1 MILTA
6 EAVVAALDHYGVKRQ
21 RMTVDSR
28 SIAQGDVFV
37 AIPGARMDG
46 RDYMHAA
53 ASLGAAVILRE
64 PSGAAADTL
73 TIPVLD
79 VPHLRAHLGN
89 IADAF
94 YGNPSAQVRVYG
106 VTGTNGKTSIVNWLA
121 QAYTLLGQPCAAI
134 GTLGVSL
141 GEQSWSTDNTTP
153 DAASVHTI
161 LRDLKVA
168 GAQAVAMEVS
178 SHALE
183 LGRVAGVRFATAI
196 FTNLTQDHLDFHG
209 TMEAYGAAKAKLF
222 SDYPVQ
228 RRIVNADD
236 AFGAG
241 LIVRGLPNTL
251 SYGLDHGD
259 VRAEVISVS
268 SNGMQLTLHYAEKK
282 ASVRTALI
290 GRFNAANLM
299 AVAAT
304 LLAENIAIDA
314 VASALEKLTAA
325 PGRMQR
331 VGTESAADLPSV
343 YVDYAHTPDAL
354 ANALDTVRETKP
366 QSLAV
371 VFGCGGD
378 RDRSKRPIMG
388 KIAADRAD
396 RVYVTSDNPRSES
409 PERIVAEIVNGFAAM
424 PARKHIV
431 LRREA
436 IHAAITEASANDAVL
451 IAGKGHENYQEIAG
465 VRHPFSDVAEAQ
477 IALAQWGT
485 TSDSEAQVSGTR
497 QSIGNQ
503 HVV

>member
-1 MILTA
+1 MLTA
-6 EAVVAALDHYGVKRQ
+6 DAVVAALDRHRVKRQ

-28 SIAQGDVFV
+28 SIVPGDVFV
-37 AIPGARMDG
+37 AIPGARADG
-46 RDYMHAA
+46 RHYMAAA
-53 ASLGAAVILRE
+53 ASLGATAILRE
-64 PSGAAADTL
+64 PSGAADHRLAV
-73 TIPVLD
+73 PVLD
-79 VPHLRAHLGN
+79 VPDLAANLGA
-89 IADAF
+89 IADTF
-94 YGNPSAQVRVYG
+94 YSRPSAHVRVYG

-121 QAYTLLGQPCAAI
+121 QAYTLLGQPCGAI
-134 GTLGVSL
+134 GTLGVTL
-141 GEQSWSTDNTTP
+141 GEQSWPTNNTTP

-161 LRDLKVA
+161 LHDLKVA

-178 SHALE
+178 SHGLE

-209 TMEAYGAAKAKLF
+209 SMEAYGAAKAKLF
-222 SDYPVQ
+222 TDYPVLC
-228 RRIVNADD
+228 RIVNADD
-236 AFGAG
+236 LFGAE
-241 LIVRGLPNTL
+241 LIARGLPNTL
-251 SYGLDHGD
+251 SYGLDRGD
-259 VRAEVISVS
+259 VRADVVS
-268 SNGMQLTLHYAEKK
+268 MSSSGMQLTLHFRGKT
-282 ASVRTALI
+282 ASVNTALI

-304 LLAENIAIDA
+304 LLAENNEVDA
-314 VASALEKLTAA
+314 VASVLETLTAA

-331 VGTESAADLPSV
+331 VVTESTADLPSV

-354 ANALDTVRETKP
+354 AKALDTVRETKP
-366 QSLAV
+366 RSLAV

-409 PERIVAEIVNGFAAM
+409 PESIVAEIVNGFTVL
-424 PARKHIV
+424 PARQSIV

-436 IHAAITEASANDAVL
+436 IHTAITEASANDAVL
-451 IAGKGHENYQEIAG
+451 IAGKGHENFQEIAG

-485 TSDSEAQVSGTR
+485 SLRSGAMDSGAPQN
-497 QSIGNQ
+497 IGSQ

>member
-1 MILTA
+1 MLTA
-6 EAVVAALDHYGVKRQ
+6 ESIVATLDQHGAPRQ
-21 RMTVDSR
+21 RMTVYSR
-28 SIAQGDVFV
+28 SIVPGDVFV
-37 AIPGARMDG
+37 AIPGARSDG
-46 RDYMHAA
+46 RNYMASAA
-53 ASLGAAVILRE
+53 AHGASAILRE
-64 PSGAAADTL
+64 SSGATTHTL
-73 TIPVLD
+73 AVPVLD
-79 VPHLRAHLGN
+79 VPDLAANLGA

-94 YGNPSAQVRVYG
+94 YGHPSAHVRVYG

-121 QAYTLLGQPCAAI
+121 QAYTLLGQPCGAI

-141 GEQSWSTDNTTP
+141 GAQSWPTHNTTP

-161 LRDLKVA
+161 IRDLRAA

-183 LGRVAGVRFATAI
+183 LSRVTGVRFATAI

-222 SDYPVQ
+222 TDYPVQ
-228 RRIVNADD
+228 RRILNADD
-236 AFGAG
+236 PFGAG
-241 LIVRGLPNTL
+241 LIARGLPNTL
-251 SYGLDHGD
+251 SYGLDRGD
-259 VRAEVISVS
+259 VRVDVISMS
-268 SNGMQLTLHYAEKK
+268 SSGMQLTLNYAGQA
-282 ASVRTALI
+282 ASIHTALI
-290 GRFNAANLM
+290 GRFNAANLV

-314 VASALEKLTAA
+314 VATVLEKLTAA

-331 VGTESAADLPSV
+331 VVTESTANLPSV

-378 RDRSKRPIMG
+378 RDRSKRAAMG
-388 KIAADRAD
+388 KVAADRAD

-409 PERIVAEIVNGFAAM
+409 PEHIVAEIVSGFAAT
-424 PARKHIV
+424 PARKSIV
-431 LRREA
+431 LRRQA
-436 IHAAITEASANDAVL
+436 IHTAITEANANDAIL

-477 IALAQWGT
+477 IALHQRAAKR
-485 TSDSEAQVSGTR
+485 SEVR
-497 QSIGNQ
+497 

>member
-1 MILTA
+1 MLKA
-6 EAVVAALDHYGVKRQ
+6 DAVVAALDQQGVKRQ

-28 SIAQGDVFV
+28 SVVPGDVFV
-37 AIPGARMDG
+37 AIPGARTDG
-46 RDYMHAA
+46 RAYMQGA
-53 ASLGAAVILRE
+53 ASLGAAAILRE
-64 PSGAAADTL
+64 PSGAAAHTL

-79 VPHLRAHLGN
+79 VPDLAANLGN
-89 IADAF
+89 IADVF
-94 YGNPSAQVRVYG
+94 YERPSADVRVYG

-121 QAYTLLGQPCAAI
+121 QAYTLLGQPCGAM

-141 GEQSWSTDNTTP
+141 GEQSWPTNNTTP
-153 DAASVHTI
+153 DPASVHTI

-183 LGRVAGVRFATAI
+183 LGRVTGVQFATAI

-209 TMEAYGAAKAKLF
+209 SMEAYGAAKAKLF
-222 SDYPVQ
+222 TDYPAQ

-236 AFGAG
+236 PFGAA
-241 LIVRGLPNTL
+241 LVARGLPGTL
-251 SYGLDHGD
+251 SYGLDQGE
-259 VRAEVISVS
+259 VRADVVS
-268 SNGMQLTLHYAEKK
+268 MSANGMRLRLHYAGQT
-282 ASVRTALI
+282 ASVDTALV

-304 LLAENIAIDA
+304 LLAEDIAIDA
-314 VASALEKLTAA
+314 VASVLEKLTAA

-331 VGTESAADLPSV
+331 VVTESMADLPSV

-354 ANALDTVRETKP
+354 AKALDTVRETKP

-378 RDRSKRPIMG
+378 RDRSKRPVMG

-396 RVYVTSDNPRSES
+396 RVYVTSDNPRSEL
-409 PERIVAEIVNGFAAM
+409 PESIVAEIVNGFA
-424 PARKHIV
+424 PAPTRKCIV

-436 IHAAITEASANDAVL
+436 IHTAITEASANDAVL

-477 IALAQWGT
+477 IALTQRA
-485 TSDSEAQVSGTR
+485 SKRSEVR
-497 QSIGNQ
+497 Y
-503 HVV
+503 VV

>member
-1 MILTA
+1 MLNA
-6 EAVVAALDHYGVKRQ
+6 DAVVAALDQHGVKRQ

-28 SIAQGDVFV
+28 SVVPGDVFV
-37 AIPGARMDG
+37 AIPGARTDG
-46 RDYMHAA
+46 RSYMQAA
-53 ASLGAAVILRE
+53 ASLGAAAILRE
-64 PSGAAADTL
+64 PSGAAAHAL
-73 TIPVLD
+73 IIPVLD
-79 VPHLRAHLGN
+79 VPDLATNLGN
-89 IADAF
+89 IADEF
-94 YGNPSAQVRVYG
+94 YGCPSADVRVYG

-121 QAYTLLGQPCAAI
+121 QAYTLLGQPSGAI

-141 GEQSWSTDNTTP
+141 GEQSWPTNNTTP
-153 DAASVHTI
+153 DAGSVHTI

-168 GAQAVAMEVS
+168 GAHVVAMEVS

-183 LGRVAGVRFATAI
+183 LGRVGGVRFAAAI

-222 SDYPVQ
+222 TDYPVQ
-228 RRIVNADD
+228 RRIVNSDD
-236 AFGAG
+236 PFGAE
-241 LIVRGLPNTL
+241 IIARGLPNTL

-259 VRAEVISVS
+259 VRADVVSMS
-268 SNGMQLTLHYAEKK
+268 SNGMQLKLYFAGKTAIVH
-282 ASVRTALI
+282 TALI

-299 AVAAT
+299 AVTAT
-304 LLAENIAIDA
+304 LLAENVAIDA
-314 VASALEKLTAA
+314 VASVLEKLTAA

-331 VGTESAADLPSV
+331 VVTASTADMPSV

-354 ANALDTVRETKP
+354 AKALDTVRETKP

-388 KIAADRAD
+388 NIAADRAD

-409 PERIVAEIVNGFAAM
+409 PESIVAEIVNGFMAT
-424 PARKHIV
+424 PARKSIV

-465 VRHPFSDVAEAQ
+465 VRHPFSDIAEAQ
-477 IALAQWGT
+477 IALSQRVSTHG
-485 TSDSEAQVSGTR
+485 EAR
-497 QSIGNQ
+497 N
-503 HVV
+503 VV

>member
-1 MILTA
+1 MLAA
-6 EAVVAALDHYGVKRQ
+6 EAVVAALDQHGVQRQ
-21 RMTVDSR
+21 RMSVDSR
-28 SIAQGDVFV
+28 SIVRGDVFV
-37 AIPGARMDG
+37 AIPGTRTDG
-46 RDYMHAA
+46 RDFMAAA
-53 ASLGAAVILRE
+53 ASLGAAAILRE
-64 PSGAAADTL
+64 PTGAGAHAL
-73 TIPVLD
+73 AIPVID
-79 VPHLRAHLGN
+79 VPNLSMNLGDV
-89 IADAF
+89 ASTF
-94 YGNPSAQVRVYG
+94 YGNPSARLRVHG

-121 QAYTLLGQPCAAI
+121 QAYTMLRTPCGAI

-141 GEQSWSTDNTTP
+141 GDQSWSTHNTTP

-168 GAQAVAMEVS
+168 GAEAVAMEVS

-183 LGRVAGVRFATAI
+183 LGRVAGVQFAAAI

-222 SDYPVQ
+222 TDYPLQ

-236 AFGAG
+236 PFGAE
-241 LIVRGLPNTL
+241 LIARGLPNTL
-251 SYGLDHGD
+251 SYGLDCGD
-259 VRAEVISVS
+259 VQADVVSMS
-268 SNGMQLTLHYAEKK
+268 SNGMQLTLHYAGQT
-282 ASVRTALI
+282 ASVQTALI

-304 LLAENIAIDA
+304 LLAENIAIA
-314 VASALEKLTAA
+314 VVASVLEKLTAA

-331 VGTESAADLPSV
+331 VIAATSADLPSV

-354 ANALDTVRETKP
+354 AKALDTVRETRP
-366 QSLAV
+366 QSLSV
-371 VFGCGGD
+371 VFGCGGE

-409 PERIVAEIVNGFAAM
+409 PDGIVDEVASGFAAS
-424 PARKHIV
+424 PARKNIV

-436 IHAAITEASANDAVL
+436 IYAAITEASANDAIL

-465 VRHPFSDVAEAQ
+465 VRHPFSDVVEAQ
-477 IALAQWGT
+477 IALIERA
-485 TSDSEAQVSGTR
+485 SKRCESC
-497 QSIGNQ
+497 

>member
-1 MILTA
+1 MFA
-6 EAVVAALDHYGVKRQ
+6 ADAVVASLDQHGVKRQ

-28 SIAQGDVFV
+28 SVLRGDVFV
-37 AIPGARMDG
+37 AFPGIRADG
-46 RDYMHAA
+46 RDFMATA
-53 ASLGAAVILRE
+53 ASLGAAAILRE
-64 PSGAAADTL
+64 PADASAHTL
-73 TIPVLD
+73 AIPVID
-79 VPHLRAHLGN
+79 VPNLSTNLGT
-89 IADAF
+89 IANAF
-94 YGNPSAQVRVYG
+94 YGNPSAHVRVYG

-121 QAYTLLGQPCAAI
+121 QAYTLLGQPCGAI
-134 GTLGVSL
+134 GTLGVSI
-141 GEQSWSTDNTTP
+141 GNHSRPTDNTTP

-168 GAQAVAMEVS
+168 GAEAVAMEVS

-183 LGRVAGVRFATAI
+183 LGRVTGVRFANAI

-209 TMEAYGAAKAKLF
+209 TMEAYGAAKTKLF
-222 SDYPVQ
+222 TDYPVQ

-236 AFGAG
+236 AFGAA
-241 LIVRGLPNTL
+241 LIARGLPNTL
-251 SYGLDHGD
+251 SYGLHHGE
-259 VRAEVISVS
+259 VRADIRSMS
-268 SNGMQLTLHYAEKK
+268 SGGMQFTLHFAGKT
-282 ASVRTALI
+282 ASVHTLLI

-304 LLAENIAIDA
+304 LLAENIEIDA
-314 VASALEKLTAA
+314 VASVLEKLTAA

-331 VGTESAADLPSV
+331 VMPESSTDLPSV

-354 ANALDTVRETKP
+354 AKALDAVRETQP

-378 RDRSKRPIMG
+378 RDRSKRSVMG
-388 KIAADRAD
+388 EIAADRAD

-409 PERIVAEIVNGFAAM
+409 PESIVSEIANGFTAT
-424 PARKHIV
+424 PARKSMV

-436 IHAAITEASANDAVL
+436 IHAAITEASVNDAVL

-465 VRHPFSDVAEAQ
+465 VRHPFSDMAEAQ
-477 IALAQWGT
+477 IALSQRA
-485 TSDSEAQVSGTR
+485 SMNREAR
-497 QSIGNQ
+497 

>member
-1 MILTA
+1 MLKA
-6 EAVVAALDHYGVKRQ
+6 DAVVAALDQQGVKRQ

-28 SIAQGDVFV
+28 SVVPGDVFV
-37 AIPGARMDG
+37 AIPGTRTDG
-46 RDYMHAA
+46 RSYMQAA
-53 ASLGAAVILRE
+53 ASLGAAAILRE
-64 PSGAAADTL
+64 PSGAAAHAL

-79 VPHLRAHLGN
+79 VPDLAANLGN
-89 IADAF
+89 IADEF
-94 YGNPSAQVRVYG
+94 YQRPSADVRVYG

-121 QAYTLLGQPCAAI
+121 QAYTLLGQPCGAI

-141 GEQSWSTDNTTP
+141 GEASWLTNNTTP

-161 LRDLKVA
+161 LRDLKTA

-183 LGRVAGVRFATAI
+183 LGRVSSVRFATAI

-222 SDYPVQ
+222 TDYPMQ

-236 AFGAG
+236 AFGAA
-241 LIVRGLPNTL
+241 LIARNLPHTL
-251 SYGLDHGD
+251 SYGLDHGN
-259 VRAEVISVS
+259 VRADVVSISS
-268 SNGMQLTLHYAEKK
+268 TGMQLTLHVAGQK
-282 ASVRTALI
+282 ASVQTALI
-290 GRFNAANLM
+290 GRFNAANLT

-304 LLAENIAIDA
+304 LLAENIAINT
-314 VASALEKLTAA
+314 VASVLEKLTAA

-331 VGTESAADLPSV
+331 VVTASTADMPSV

-354 ANALDTVRETKP
+354 AKALDTVRETKP

-409 PERIVAEIVNGFAAM
+409 PESIVAEIINGFATT
-424 PARKHIV
+424 PARKSIV

-436 IHAAITEASANDAVL
+436 IREAITEASANDAVL

-477 IALAQWGT
+477 IALSQRA
-485 TSDSEAQVSGTR
+485 SR
-497 QSIGNQ
+497 QAESR

>member
-1 MILTA
+1 MLTA
-6 EAVVAALDHYGVKRQ
+6 DAVVAALDEHGVKRQ

-28 SIAQGDVFV
+28 SIVPGDVFV
-37 AIPGARMDG
+37 AIPGARADG
-46 RDYMHAA
+46 RDYMAA
-53 ASLGAAVILRE
+53 AALLCAAAILRE
-64 PSGAAADTL
+64 PAGAASHAL
-73 TIPVLD
+73 NIPVID
-79 VPHLRAHLGN
+79 VPNLAGNLGN

-94 YGNPSAQVRVYG
+94 YSNPSAQLRVYG

-141 GEQSWSTDNTTP
+141 GTQSWPTSNTTP

-161 LRDLKVA
+161 LHDLKGA
-168 GAQAVAMEVS
+168 GAEAAAIEVS
-178 SHALE
+178 SHALD
-183 LGRVAGVRFATAI
+183 LGRVAGVRFSATI

-222 SDYPVQ
+222 TDYPTAH
-228 RRIVNADD
+228 RIVNADD
-236 AFGAG
+236 PFGMA
-241 LIVRGLPNTL
+241 LIARGLANTL
-251 SYGLDHGD
+251 SYGLDQGD
-259 VRAEVISVS
+259 VRADVVS
-268 SNGMQLTLHYAEKK
+268 MSSDGMQLTLHYAGQT

-304 LLAENIAIDA
+304 LFAENFAIDA
-314 VASALEKLTAA
+314 VASVLEKLTAA

-331 VGTESAADLPSV
+331 VVTESATDLPSV

-354 ANALDTVRETKP
+354 TKAIDTVRETNP
-366 QSLAV
+366 QALAV

-388 KIAADRAD
+388 KAAADYAD

-409 PERIVAEIVNGFAAM
+409 PESIVAEIAGGFAITS
-424 PARKHIV
+424 ARKSIV

-436 IHAAITEASANDAVL
+436 IHTAIAEASNNDAVL
-451 IAGKGHENYQEIAG
+451 IAGKGHENYQEIKG

-477 IALAQWGT
+477 IALAQRP
-485 TSDSEAQVSGTR
+485 SKQAEAR
-497 QSIGNQ
+497 

>member
-1 MILTA
+1 MLTA
-6 EAVVAALDHYGVKRQ
+6 DTVGAALDELGIKRQ

-28 SIAQGDVFV
+28 NIEPGDVFV
-37 AIPGARMDG
+37 AIPGVRTDG
-46 RDYMHAA
+46 REYMHRA
-53 ASLGAAVILRE
+53 ASLGAIAILRE
-64 PSGAAADTL
+64 PADAAAHML
-73 TIPVLD
+73 SIPVLD
-79 VPHLRAHLGN
+79 VADLAAILGN

-94 YGNPSAQVRVYG
+94 YGNPSAHIRVYG
-106 VTGTNGKTSIVNWLA
+106 VTGTNGKTSVVNWLA
-121 QAYTLLGQPCAAI
+121 QAYTLLGQPCGAI
-134 GTLGVSL
+134 GTLGMSL
-141 GEQSWSTDNTTP
+141 GKKLWPTNNTTP
-153 DAASVHTI
+153 DAASVHTF

-183 LGRVAGVRFATAI
+183 LGRVTGVRFATAI

-209 TMEAYGAAKAKLF
+209 TMEAYGSAKAKLF
-222 SDYPVQ
+222 TDYAVQ

-236 AFGAG
+236 PLGAS
-241 LIVRGLPNTL
+241 LIARALPNTV
-251 SYGLDHGD
+251 SYGLDRGD
-259 VRAEVISVS
+259 VRAEVISMS
-268 SNGMQLTLHYAEKK
+268 ADGMQLTLHFAGQT
-282 ASVRTALI
+282 ASVYTAQI

-304 LLAENIAIDA
+304 LLTENIAIDA
-314 VASALEKLTAA
+314 VVSVLEKLTAA

-331 VGTESAADLPSV
+331 VITDLAADLPSV

-354 ANALDTVRETKP
+354 AKALDTVRQTKP

-409 PERIVAEIVNGFAAM
+409 PESIVAEIVRGFAAI
-424 PARKHIV
+424 PSRKSIV
-431 LRREA
+431 LRRDA
-436 IHAAITEASANDAVL
+436 IHAAITEASAKDAVL

-465 VRHPFSDVAEAQ
+465 IRHPFSDVTEAQ
-477 IALAQWGT
+477 FALSHHALNR
-485 TSDSEAQVSGTR
+485 SEAR
-497 QSIGNQ
+497 

>member
-1 MILTA
+1 MLTA
-6 EAVVAALDHYGVKRQ
+6 DAVVAALDQHDVKRQ

-28 SIAQGDVFV
+28 SIVPGDVFV
-37 AIPGARMDG
+37 AIPGTRTDG
-46 RDYMHAA
+46 REFMVTAASRGAA
-53 ASLGAAVILRE
+53 AILRE
-64 PSGAAADTL
+64 PAGACAHAL
-73 TIPVLD
+73 AIPVID
-79 VPHLRAHLGN
+79 VPNLSMRLGD
-89 IADAF
+89 IANAF
-94 YGNPSAQVRVYG
+94 YGNPSAHVRVYG

-121 QAYTLLGQPCAAI
+121 QAYTLLGQPCGAI
-134 GTLGVSL
+134 GTLGVIL
-141 GEQSWSTDNTTP
+141 GEQSWSTNNTTP
-153 DAASVHTI
+153 DAATVHTI
-161 LRDLKVA
+161 LRDLHVA
-168 GAQAVAMEVS
+168 GAEAVAMEVS

-183 LGRVAGVRFATAI
+183 LGRVTGVRFAKVI

-222 SDYPVQ
+222 TDYPVQ
-228 RRIVNADD
+228 CRIVNADD
-236 AFGAG
+236 AFGAA
-241 LIVRGLPNTL
+241 LIARDLPNTM

-259 VRAEVISVS
+259 VRADIRSMS
-268 SNGMQLTLHYAEKK
+268 SNGMQFTLHFAGQT
-282 ASVRTALI
+282 ASVTAALI
-290 GRFNAANLM
+290 GRYNAANLM

-304 LLAENIAIDA
+304 LLAEKIAIET
-314 VASALEKLTAA
+314 VAAILETLTAA

-331 VGTESAADLPSV
+331 VITDSTVDLPSV

-354 ANALDTVRETKP
+354 AKALDTVRETKP

-378 RDRSKRPIMG
+378 RDRSKRLIMG

-409 PERIVAEIVNGFAAM
+409 PESILAEIVSGFAIT
-424 PARKHIV
+424 PVRKSIV

-436 IHAAITEASANDAVL
+436 IRAAITEASANDAVL

-477 IALAQWGT
+477 IALSQLA
-485 TSDSEAQVSGTR
+485 SKHRKA
-497 QSIGNQ
+497 Q

>member
-1 MILTA
+1 MQTA
-6 EAVVAALDHYGVKRQ
+6 EAVVAALDQHGVKRQ

-28 SIAQGDVFV
+28 SIVPGDVFV
-37 AIPGARMDG
+37 AIPGTRADG
-46 RDYMHAA
+46 RDFMATAASRGAA
-53 ASLGAAVILRE
+53 AILRE
-64 PSGAAADTL
+64 PADASAHTL
-73 TIPVLD
+73 TIPVID
-79 VPHLRAHLGN
+79 VSNLSMNLGDV
-89 IADAF
+89 ASAF
-94 YGNPSAQVRVYG
+94 YGNPSARVRVYG

-121 QAYTLLGQPCAAI
+121 QAYTLLGQPAGAI

-141 GEQSWSTDNTTP
+141 GEQSWPTNNTTP
-153 DAASVHTI
+153 DAGSVHTI

-168 GAQAVAMEVS
+168 GAHVVAMEVS

-183 LGRVAGVRFATAI
+183 LGRVSSVRFATTI

-222 SDYPVQ
+222 TDYPV
-228 RRIVNADD
+228 RYRVVNADD
-236 AFGAG
+236 KFGAT
-241 LIVRGLPNTL
+241 LIARRLPNTL
-251 SYGLDHGD
+251 SYGLNQGD
-259 VRAEVISVS
+259 VRADVVS
-268 SNGMQLTLHYAEKK
+268 MSSHGMQLTLHYAGK
-282 ASVRTALI
+282 ASSVQTALI

-304 LLAENIAIDA
+304 LLAENITIDE
-314 VASALEKLTAA
+314 VASVLEKLTSV

-331 VGTESAADLPSV
+331 VIAESTADLPSV

-354 ANALDTVRETKP
+354 AKALDTVRETKP
-366 QSLAV
+366 QSLSV

-378 RDRSKRPIMG
+378 RDRGKRPIMG

-409 PERIVAEIVNGFAAM
+409 AESIVAEIVNGFMAT
-424 PARKHIV
+424 PACKSIV

-465 VRHPFSDVAEAQ
+465 VRHPFSDIAEAQ
-477 IALAQWGT
+477 IALSQRVSTHG
-485 TSDSEAQVSGTR
+485 EAR
-497 QSIGNQ
+497 N
-503 HVV
+503 VV